1 MKFNHLSVFF
11 IIVLS
16 FFGTAQELVYELD
29 FEDQTVGTEITKRNT
44 LQFQGWNKSVWTVGQ
59 EEDNKVASS
68 TTQAKVFL
76 IKSFDVTPG
85 NRYLWTLETKAVNN
99 GPAWKRTH
107 VLSVVCGKG
116 GESQQLIKEN
126 IAEPM
131 NGTWTSSS
139 LDFTVPQNKSEVT
152 LQLFRFADGT
162 TLSIDNYKLF
172 KL

>member
-44 LQFQGWNKSVWTVGQ
+44 LEFQGWNKSVWTVGQ

>member
-1 MKFNHLSVFF
+1 MFYH
-11 IIVLS
+11 

-29 FEDQTVGTEITKRNT
+29 FEDQTVGKEITKRNT
-44 LQFQGWNKSVWTVGQ
+44 LRFQGWNKSVWTVEQ
-59 EEDNKVASS
+59 EEVNKVATS

-76 IKSFDVTPG
+76 IKSFDVIPG
-85 NRYLWTLETKAVNN
+85 NRYRWTLKTKAVNN

>member
-1 MKFNHLSVFF
+1 MKFYHLSVFF

-44 LQFQGWNKSVWTVGQ
+44 LRFQGWNKSVWTVEQ
-59 EEDNKVASS
+59 EEVNKVATS

-76 IKSFDVTPG
+76 IKSFDVIPG
-85 NRYLWTLETKAVNN
+85 NRYRWTLKTKAVNN

-107 VLSVVCGKG
+107 VLTDVCGKG
-116 GESQQLIKEN
+116 EESQQLVKEN
-126 IAEPM
+126 IAEYK
-131 NGTWTSSS
+131 NGAWITSS

-152 LQLFRFADGT
+152 LQLFRFAEGT
-162 TLSIDNYKLF
+162 TVSVDNYKLV

>member
-1 MKFNHLSVFF
+1 MKFYHLSVLF
-11 IIVLS
+11 IVVLS

-76 IKSFDVTPG
+76 IKSFDVIPG
-85 NRYLWTLETKAVNN
+85 NRYRWTLETKAVNN

-107 VLSVVCGKG
+107 VLTAVCGKG
-116 GESQQLIKEN
+116 GESQQLVKEN
-126 IAEPM
+126 IAEPK
-131 NGTWTSSS
+131 NGTWTFSS

-162 TLSIDNYKLF
+162 TVSVDNYKLF

>member
-1 MKFNHLSVFF
+1 MKFYHLSVL
-11 IIVLS
+11 IIVVLS

-59 EEDNKVASS
+59 EEDNKVATSA
-68 TTQAKVFL
+68 TQAKVFL
-76 IKSFDVTPG
+76 IKSFDVIQG
-85 NRYLWTLETKAVNN
+85 NRYRWTLKTKAINN

-107 VLSVVCGKG
+107 VLTVVCGKG
-116 GESQQLIKEN
+116 DESQQIVKEN

-152 LQLFRFADGT
+152 LQLFRFAEGT
-162 TLSIDNYKLF
+162 TVSVDNYKLV